1 MQNSPRSSLWKEA
14 FLPFLDA
21 TVSCIFNLTEERHSL
36 SWGPVRKPV
45 FWEKPRVHLT
55 SVWHFFVSCSVLIQL
70 SCTKSAKWIIES
82 FLGGCDHEVDNHCLT
97 ERLSWFLASWLFY
110 NKEVYILWVKS
121 IQWYFHCKIMSC
133 LHPTCLPE
141 TVCMCFFFFY
151 CCTLAYVCV
160 CLCTRWKQY
169 RDQLFKMLL
178 HSTTKSQKTP
188 QGLREEVKPE
198 VHFWLLCFWLWL
210 PAWSLLYVVTVSV
223 SNHSCFPES
232 QHCIIYWHLCLFI
245 ENGCQEMQENIS

>member
-1 MQNSPRSSLWKEA
+1 MYGTFPALCDNWQLNGFPWFESSVKNPSSIIVGEKAKPRTGLWNCFSVHISVKMQNSPRSSLWKEA

-55 SVWHFFVSCSVLIQL
+55 SVWHFFVSCSVLVQL

-110 NKEVYILWVKS
+110 NKKVYILWVKS
-121 IQWYFHCKIMSC
+121 IQWYFLCKIMSC

-141 TVCMCFFFFY
+141 TVCMCFF
-151 CCTLAYVCV
+151 LLLHPGI
-160 CLCTRWKQY
+160 CLCVPVY
-169 RDQLFKMLL
+169 KM
-178 HSTTKSQKTP
+178 K
-188 QGLREEVKPE
+188 
-198 VHFWLLCFWLWL
+198 
-210 PAWSLLYVVTVSV
+210 A
-223 SNHSCFPES
+223 
-232 QHCIIYWHLCLFI
+232 I
-245 ENGCQEMQENIS
+245 